1 MTNAWAMIH
10 RETGEIKELD
20 SVNNRNA
27 GYKEKMAKDNR
38 NGRSRDFMN
47 GNMQYLHE
55 VYSVLT
61 TPQSGYLMLLQCYV
75 GWDNGIIVNP
85 DKTPMTTSDMQRVLQ
100 LTGSKRST
108 FYDFF
113 RSCTANNIVI
123 ANEDGSYSMNER
135 YHFKGAHKN
144 QFVVKTYT
152 AKIKRVYKEVKAS
165 DIGLIYR
172 MLPYVHMSTNA
183 LCADPFEKDPKKIRW
198 FTQEELSE
206 AIGVDARTLRRRLP
220 KMQFDG
226 EYVIHRGKVGN
237 EPERYTLNHWVF
249 YRQDNEPEAT
259 LQAMFITNK
268 QD

>member
-27 GYKEKMAKDNR
+27 GYKEKLAKESR

-85 DKTPMTTSDMQRVLQ
+85 DKSPMTTADMQRVLQ

-113 RSCTANNIVI
+113 AACLTNAII
-123 ANEDGSYSMNER
+123 LENEDATYSINER
-135 YHFKGAHKN
+135 YHFRGSLDS
-144 QFVVKTYT
+144 QFVIKTYT
-152 AKIKRVYKEVKAS
+152 AKVKRVYSEVKAN

-172 MLPYVHMSTNA
+172 MLPFVHMSTNA
-183 LCADPFEKDPKKIRW
+183 LCADPFEKDPKKITW
-198 FTQEELSE
+198 FSQNELAE
-206 AIGVDARTLRRRLP
+206 VIGVDSRTLRRRLP
-220 KMQFDG
+220 QMKFDG
-226 EYVIHRGKVGN
+226 EFVLARIRVGN
-237 EPERYTLNHWVF
+237 EPERYTFNPSVF
-249 YRQDNEPEAT
+249 YRQNNEPDKT
-259 LQAMFITNK
+259 LLAMFNAK
-268 QD
+268 